1 MQSSLLKINRLKQ
14 FLKNIKLIN
23 ITMSKEKKGMMFVLS
38 SPSGAGKTTLTKKI
52 AEHNLNFKISIS
64 HTTRKPRPNEIN
76 GKDYHFVSRKKFE
89 NSVKE
94 NNFFEYANIFDNFYG
109 TLKKPVLEL
118 LSLGRDVLFDIDWQ
132 GTQQLKKIKNLSLVT
147 FFILPPNIQALK
159 KRLLNRHK
167 GQKELIEK
175 RMDNFNEETSHWNEY
190 NYVFVNDDLDVC
202 YEKILNV
209 IRSEKKGVR
218 QKQNSNEIE
227 KKIKELIG

>member
-1 MQSSLLKINRLKQ
+1 MA
-14 FLKNIKLIN
+14 
-23 ITMSKEKKGMMFVLS
+23 KEKRGMMFVLS

-52 AEHNLNFKISIS
+52 AENNKNFTISIS

-76 GKDYHFVSRKKFE
+76 ERDYKFVSEQEF
-89 NSVKE
+89 NTLVKE
-94 NNFFEYANIFDNFYG
+94 NNFFEYANIFGNYYG

-132 GTQQLKKIKNLSLVT
+132 GTQQLKRIKSLSLVT

-167 GQKELIEK
+167 GQEELIEK

-190 NYVFVNDDLDVC
+190 NYVFVNDDLDTC

-209 IRSEKKGVR
+209 IKSEKRGIS
-218 QKQNSNEIE
+218 QNQNTNEIE

>member
-1 MQSSLLKINRLKQ
+1 MA
-14 FLKNIKLIN
+14 
-23 ITMSKEKKGMMFVLS
+23 KEKRGMMFVLS

-52 AEHNLNFKISIS
+52 AENNKNFTISIS

-76 GKDYHFVSRKKFE
+76 GRDYKFVSEQEF
-89 NSVKE
+89 NTLVKE
-94 NNFFEYANIFDNFYG
+94 NNFFEYANIFGNYYG

-132 GTQQLKKIKNLSLVT
+132 GTQQLKRIKSLSLVT

-167 GQKELIEK
+167 GQEELIEK

-190 NYVFVNDDLDVC
+190 NYVFVNDDLDTC
-202 YEKILNV
+202 YDKILNV
-209 IRSEKKGVR
+209 IKSEKGGIS
-218 QKQNSNEIE
+218 QNQNTNEIE